1 MFIIRKI
8 IKWGFISVVSSIMLF
23 LPYIFWLIGLSSIG
37 PIAGGLFATMQG
49 TGIISG
55 SLMAMTQS
63 FAMSGWVVVT
73 QLVAISWWVVVL
85 IFTFINNNYFMIN
98 IKSALN
104 FKRVKKCC

>member
-8 IKWGFISVVSSIMLF
+8 IEYNLKWVFIPIVSSIMLF

-63 FAMSGWVVVT
+63 FAMSGWIVVM
-73 QLVAISWWVVVL
+73 QLVAISSWVIVL
-85 IFTFINNNYFMIN
+85 IFTFINNIYFMIKYN
-98 IKSALN
+98 RCL
-104 FKRVKKCC
+104 KCYKV

>member
-23 LPYIFWLIGLSSIG
+23 LPFIFGLIGLSSIG

-63 FAMSGWVVVT
+63 FAMSGWVVVM
-73 QLVAISWWVVVL
+73 QLVTISCWVIVL
-85 IFTFINNNYFMIN
+85 IFTFIKNIYFMIKYN
-98 IKSALN
+98 
-104 FKRVKKCC
+104 KRLKCKKV

>member
-63 FAMSGWVVVT
+63 FAMSGWVVVMR
-73 QLVAISWWVVVL
+73 LVAISCWVIVL
-85 IFTFINNNYFMIN
+85 IFTFIKNIYFMIKYN
-98 IKSALN
+98 QRL
-104 FKRVKKCC
+104 KCEKV

>member
-8 IKWGFISVVSSIMLF
+8 IKWGFISVISSIMLF
-23 LPYIFWLIGLSSIG
+23 LPFIFGLIGLSSIG

-63 FAMSGWVVVT
+63 FAMSGWVLVMR
-73 QLVAISWWVVVL
+73 LVAISCWVIVL
-85 IFTFINNNYFMIN
+85 LFTFIKNIYFMIKYN
-98 IKSALN
+98 QRL
-104 FKRVKKCC
+104 KCEKV